1 MAWYVSCMS
10 SPSKPVICVSMH
22 VEEGLVEDKKQG
34 SRSDGD
40 DSSMQT
46 WEASA
51 MDGAQ

>member
-1 MAWYVSCMS
+1 MAWYMSSMS
-10 SPSKPVICVSMH
+10 SPIKPVICVSMH
-22 VEEGLVEDKKQG
+22 FVEGLVEGKKRR
-34 SRSDGD
+34 SRSNGD